1 MMKEQKNN
9 VGTLKK
15 VLVYLKKYR
24 FRMGLSVLLA
34 FISTASAL
42 YAPVLIGEAIDYIIG
57 PGNVNFDEIINRMIW
72 VAVFIGISALSNWIM
87 NLINN
92 RISFNTV
99 RDIRQDAIDK
109 LSRLPMKY
117 FDGTQTGN
125 IVNRII
131 ADADTFADGLLLG
144 FTQLFTGIIT
154 IAGTLIFL
162 IRISGFIALIVVL
175 LTPVSLFV
183 AAFIA
188 KKTHRLF
195 ILQSTTRAEQTA
207 YIDEII
213 GNEKLVKAYCRENAS
228 VEGFNE
234 INDRLRECSLDAT
247 FYSSLVNPST
257 RFINAIVYAA
267 AALAGA
273 TSIIGGRG
281 SLTIGGLSIALSY
294 ASQYAKPFNEI
305 SGVVTELTGALACV
319 SRIFDILE
327 EEEETPDKKDSV
339 KLEKVKGSVEIE
351 NVNFS
356 YVKEK
361 PLIENFNLSVK
372 PGMKVAIVGPT
383 GCGKTTLINLLMR
396 FYDAESG
403 SIKIDGVDIYDMS
416 RQDLRN
422 CYGMVLQDTWLA
434 SGTIKENIAMARPDA
449 TMDEIVEAAKAAHA
463 HGFITR
469 LENGYDTFIAEGGGS
484 LSQGQKQLLCIAR
497 LMLSLPP
504 MLILDE
510 ATSSIDI
517 RTEQKIQSAFMKLME
532 GRTSFVVAHRLS
544 TIQNSD
550 LIIVMKD
557 GHILETGNHEELLAA
572 DGFYANLYYSQ
583 FKTE

>member
-1 MMKEQKNN
+1 MMKKQKSN

-24 FRMGLSVLLA
+24 LWMVFSVLLA
-34 FISTASAL
+34 FVSTASAL

-57 PGNVNFDEIINRMIW
+57 PGNVDFDEIINRMIW

-109 LSRLPMKY
+109 LSRLPMRY

-175 LTPVSLFV
+175 ITPVSLFV

-213 GNEKLVKAYCRENAS
+213 GNEKLVKAYCREQAS

-273 TSIIGGRG
+273 TSIIGGKG

-327 EEEETPDKKDSV
+327 EEEEIPDRNDSE
-339 KLEKVKGSVEIE
+339 KLDKVKGSVEIE

-396 FYDAESG
+396 FYDADG
-403 SIKIDGVDIYDMS
+403 GRIKIDGVDIYDMS
-416 RQDLRN
+416 RQDLRS

-583 FKTE
+583 FKTD

>member
-1 MMKEQKNN
+1 MKIKQKNN

-24 FRMGLSVLLA
+24 FRMVLSVLLA
-34 FISTASAL
+34 FVSTASAL
-42 YAPVLIGEAIDYIIG
+42 YAPVLIGEAIDYITG
-57 PGNVNFDEIINRMIW
+57 PGTVNFEEIINRMIW
-72 VAVFIGISALSNWIM
+72 VAVFICISALSNWVM

-154 IAGTLIFL
+154 IVGTLLFL

-175 LTPVSLFV
+175 ITPVSLFV

-213 GNEKLVKAYCRENAS
+213 GNEKLVKAYCREGAS
-228 VEGFNE
+228 IEEFNE

-257 RFINAIVYAA
+257 RFINAIVYAG

-273 TSIIGGRG
+273 SSIIGGRG

-327 EEEETPDKKDSV
+327 EEEETPDREGSV
-339 KLEKVKGSVEIE
+339 KLKKVKGSVEIE
-351 NVNFS
+351 NLSFS

-361 PLIENFNLSVK
+361 PLIENFNLNVT

-396 FYDAESG
+396 FYDADSG
-403 SIKIDGVDIYDMS
+403 RIKIDGTDIYDMN
-416 RQDLRN
+416 RQDLRG

-449 TMDEIVEAAKAAHA
+449 TMDEIIEAAKAAHA

-557 GHILETGNHEELLAA
+557 GHIIETGNHEDLIVA

-583 FKTE
+583 FKTD